1 MDDREEHGDHVHHAV
16 VDDQPVQA
24 AMLLLPDDDHR
35 QAVEDEGDG
44 QDGKAGEKVHIVS
57 WLVYFHCLLQHQDEG
72 AA

>member
-35 QAVEDEGDG
+35 QAVDQQGDAQDG
-44 QDGKAGEKVHIVS
+44 QAGEDVHVGS
-57 WLVYFHCLLQHQDEG
+57 RLVHLLCLVQEQGEG
-72 AA
+72 GS